1 SGFTQYVFKNAA
13 SVNLP
18 RVSRDQSRFGQA
30 VSKSNLQKG
39 DLIFFDT
46 DKDGSVNHVGIYMG
60 NNEFIHASSGAGKVV
75 VSQFNSYYNSAFTN
89 ARRVL

>member
-1 SGFTQYVFKNAA
+1 MYSFKNGAG
-13 SVNLP
+13 VNLP
-18 RVSRDQSRFGQA
+18 RVSKEQSKYGTS

-39 DLIFFDT
+39 DLVFFDT
-46 DKDGSVNHVGIYMG
+46 DGDGVVNHVGIYIG

-75 VSQFNSYYNSAFTN
+75 ISQFNSYYNSKFTN